1 MAQGGAGH
9 DARMRALVAER
20 ALRTTPVQAKPAA
33 ASLYTAG
40 IDELI
45 HAARSAAPNRPE
57 TTGMPS
63 PVRAKMEAAF
73 GADFSD
79 VRVHPSSPRA
89 AELGALAYTQGSE
102 IHVAPGYWAPE
113 TRRGQELLG
122 HELTHVVQQRKGRV
136 SATVQHDGVGI
147 NDDPALEAEA
157 DALGARAAGGE
168 TSRSTATLLDKA
180 PRGRGGSAAVQLRSA
195 TWIERRAWLA
205 FFDHYLP
212 RMFLNNYMDDT
223 GAPITLNQQQMQD
236 CNPVVD
242 IRRSQAFMAQVAR
255 LQAAGGGAEPVRANG
270 WGGAMTNGTL
280 GNFTIHWVGSVV
292 VHPDGTWTFIG
303 TVDFYDYWDFDPKGG
318 GSNRPVA
325 AEVKVRVAD
334 MFLPGQ
340 PFHIHSAHV
349 FASQSSGDSRASW
362 PSSVR
367 NVPDRAARTGADIA
381 VGDVGGG
388 EVGGEVGAQAAE
400 DLNP

>member
-1 MAQGGAGH
+1 M
-9 DARMRALVAER
+9 LTLLAER
-20 ALRTTPVQAKPAA
+20 ALRTAPVQAEPAA
-33 ASLYTAG
+33 ASLHTAG
-40 IDELI
+40 VDDRPHE
-45 HAARSAAPNRPE
+45 ARSAAPNTPE
-57 TTGMPS
+57 ATGIPG

-79 VRVHPSSPRA
+79 VRVHPSSSRA

-102 IHVAPGYWAPE
+102 IHVAPGHWAPE
-113 TRRGQELLG
+113 TRRGQDLLG
-122 HELTHVVQQRKGRV
+122 HELAHVVQQRSGRV
-136 SATVQHDGVGI
+136 SVTTQHGGVGI
-147 NDDPALEAEA
+147 NDEPALESEA

-168 TSRSTATLLDKA
+168 TSRSTATPLGKA
-180 PRGRGGSAAVQLRSA
+180 PSGAGGSTAVQLRSA

-255 LQAAGGGAEPVRANG
+255 LQAAGGGTEPVRVNG

-280 GNFTIHWVGSVV
+280 GNFTIHWVGMVV
-292 VHPDGTWTFIG
+292 VAPDGTWTFTG
-303 TVDFYDYWDFDPKGG
+303 TVDFYDYWDFDPKGS
-318 GSNRPVA
+318 GSNRPLP
-325 AEVKVRVAD
+325 AEIKVRVAST
-334 MFLPGQ
+334 FLPGR
-340 PFHIHSAHV
+340 PFHIYSVQVPAV
-349 FASQSSGDSRASW
+349 QSSRDARASW
-362 PSSVR
+362 PASVR
-367 NVPDRAARTGADIA
+367 HVPDRAGRTGADIA
-381 VGDVGGG
+381 VGDVAGAGGG
-388 EVGGEVGAQAAE
+388 EFGVEAGGEAGAQAAE